1 MYGEP
6 SKIRE
11 VADRLDRR
19 AQQLRAEADELHAAS
34 EEVGWTSLA
43 ADRMRDQ
50 ARQRR
55 DELSG
60 VAREYDEA
68 AARVRAHAAEVQRLL
83 DLIATIERQAR
94 AIISAALDRV
104 QEAVSDVFHGIK
116 DALTPGDESD
126 RRVAETPTPPPGHR
140 DWLDMP
146 DVIPGIRL

>member
-11 VADRLDRR
+11 VAQRLERRADRLRS
-19 AQQLRAEADELHAAS
+19 EADELHTAS
-34 EEVGWTSLA
+34 QDVAWVSVA
-43 ADRMRDQ
+43 ADRMREQ

-55 DELSG
+55 DDLRA

-68 AARVRAHAAEVQRLL
+68 AQQVRDHAREVARLL

-94 AIISAALDRV
+94 SIISAAIDRLRG
-104 QEAVSDVFHGIK
+104 AVCDVIGGIK
-116 DALTPGDESD
+116 DALSPGDEDD
-126 RRVAETPTPPPGHR
+126 RRLAETPTPPPGHK